1 VMLPLVRIAGC
12 DIILMLL
19 DGAHGLRG
27 TRIYKPN
34 LFGPRVIDRMNLSP
48 AE

>member
-19 DGAHGLRG
+19 DGAYGVGG
-27 TRIYKPN
+27 TCIYKPN